1 MAFRS
6 VLGRLRGLETVLPEL
21 LADVLADVLDDALAA
36 VEEADEAE
44 RLLEGKGRMLLRP
57 SGTEPLIRI
66 FAESR
71 DAELMNRA
79 ADIMEEAI
87 GKVVNAQ

>member
-21 LADVLADVLDDALAA
+21 LADVLADVLDDVLAA

-44 RLLEGKGRMLLRP
+44 RLLELADWDLAARGTLVGLLILEGDLFFESVILAR
-57 SGTEPLIRI
+57 SG
-66 FAESR
+66 
-71 DAELMNRA
+71 
-79 ADIMEEAI
+79 
-87 GKVVNAQ
+87 V